1 MGCVEA
7 FWILDQA
14 ADTCVRFRAWC
25 ERTLPLLG
33 ALIKPRR
40 ATTSPDIVDQ
50 GGVRNE
56 VGAMIPSA
64 KEVEHARE
72 LLSRYFR
79 PTRLASAESLAQ
91 RTGAR
96 VYLKIESDLPT
107 GSFKPRGALNA
118 LLTTAAQRA
127 VPGVVAA
134 STGNHGAAVAYAA
147 RIAKVG
153 ATIFLPENP
162 NLVKRARIVALG
174 AKVVERGAMG
184 GSAASEGAA
193 EFAREHGHYFLDDA
207 SDPLVPAGTATIASE
222 ILDEI
227 PAPDVIF
234 VPMGDTALIRGVAAE
249 AKRRL
254 SGVRIIGVQAEQAPA
269 YVRSW
274 QQGRVVVTDECDTI
288 ADGLASLHP
297 LEANVIAI
305 RELVD
310 EVRLVSESELID
322 AIRILLLDE
331 HVVAE
336 AAGAAATAA
345 FLQDPSAYADAEIVL
360 LVTGANLSPEV
371 LRRLVT

>member
-1 MGCVEA
+1 
-7 FWILDQA
+7 
-14 ADTCVRFRAWC
+14 
-25 ERTLPLLG
+25 
-33 ALIKPRR
+33 
-40 ATTSPDIVDQ
+40 
-50 GGVRNE
+50 
-56 VGAMIPSA
+56 MIPSA
-64 KEVEHARE
+64 KEVEQARE
-72 LLSRYFR
+72 LLAGYLR
-79 PTRLASAESLAQ
+79 PTRLVLAESLAQ
-91 RTGAR
+91 RSGAH

-118 LLTTAAQRA
+118 LLTMAGQRP

-134 STGNHGAAVAYAA
+134 STGKHGAAVAYAA

-162 NLVKRARIVALG
+162 NPVKRARIVALG
-174 AKVVERGAMG
+174 AKVIERGAMG
-184 GSAASEGAA
+184 ESAASEGAA
-193 EFAREHGHYFLDDA
+193 EFSRDHAHYFLDDA
-207 SDPLVPAGTATIASE
+207 SDPLVPAGTATIATE
-222 ILDEI
+222 IFDEI

-249 AKRRL
+249 AKRRH

-274 QQGRVVVTDECDTI
+274 QQGEVVFTDACDTI

-310 EVRLVSESELID
+310 EVRLVSEQELLD
-322 AIRILLLDE
+322 AIRILLLEE

-345 FLQDPSAYADAEIVL
+345 FLQAPSDYADAEIVL
-360 LVTGANLSPEV
+360 LVTGANVSPEV
-371 LRRLVT
+371 LRRAVT

>member
-1 MGCVEA
+1 V
-7 FWILDQA
+7 
-14 ADTCVRFRAWC
+14 
-25 ERTLPLLG
+25 
-33 ALIKPRR
+33 
-40 ATTSPDIVDQ
+40 
-50 GGVRNE
+50 
-56 VGAMIPSA
+56 IPSA
-64 KEVEHARE
+64 KEVEHARD
-72 LLSRYFR
+72 LLSRYLR
-79 PTRLASAESLAQ
+79 PTRLLSAESLAQ
-91 RTGAR
+91 RSGAH

-118 LLTTAAQRA
+118 LLTTAAQRP

-162 NLVKRARIVALG
+162 NPVKRARIVALG
-174 AKVVERGAMG
+174 AKVIERGDMG

-207 SDPLVPAGTATIASE
+207 SDPLVTAGTATIAAE
-222 ILDEI
+222 IFDEI
-227 PAPDVIF
+227 PEPDVVF

-249 AKRRL
+249 AKRRR
-254 SGVRIIGVQAEQAPA
+254 SDIRIIGVQAEQAPA

-274 QQGRVVVTDECDTI
+274 QQGRVVIPDVCDTI
-288 ADGLASLHP
+288 ADGLASLRP
-297 LEANVIAI
+297 VEANVIAI

-310 EVRLVSESELID
+310 EVRLVSESELLD

-345 FLQDPSAYADAEIVL
+345 FLQAPSGYADAKVVL
-360 LVTGANLSPEV
+360 LVTGANLPPEV
-371 LRRLVT
+371 LRRAVT

>member
-1 MGCVEA
+1 
-7 FWILDQA
+7 
-14 ADTCVRFRAWC
+14 
-25 ERTLPLLG
+25 
-33 ALIKPRR
+33 
-40 ATTSPDIVDQ
+40 
-50 GGVRNE
+50 
-56 VGAMIPSA
+56 
-64 KEVEHARE
+64 
-72 LLSRYFR
+72 
-79 PTRLASAESLAQ
+79 
-91 RTGAR
+91 
-96 VYLKIESDLPT
+96 
-107 GSFKPRGALNA
+107 
-118 LLTTAAQRA
+118 

-162 NLVKRARIVALG
+162 NPVKRARIVALG
-174 AKVVERGAMG
+174 AKVVERGTMG

-193 EFAREHGHYFLDDA
+193 EFAGEHGHYFLDDA

-234 VPMGDTALIRGVAAE
+234 APMGDTALIRGVAAE

-254 SGVRIIGVQAEQAPA
+254 PGVRIIGVQAEQAPA
-269 YVRSW
+269 YVQSW
-274 QQGRVVVTDECDTI
+274 QQGRVVVTDSCDTI
-288 ADGLASLHP
+288 AEGLARLHP

-310 EVRLVSESELID
+310 EVRLVSERELLD
-322 AIRILLLDE
+322 AIRVLLLEE
-331 HVVAE
+331 HLVAE

-345 FLQDPSAYADAEIVL
+345 FLRDPAPHADANVVL

-371 LRRLVT
+371 LRRAVM

>member
-1 MGCVEA
+1 ML
-7 FWILDQA
+7 I
-14 ADTCVRFRAWC
+14 WC
-25 ERTLPLLG
+25 
-33 ALIKPRR
+33 
-40 ATTSPDIVDQ
+40 ATV
-50 GGVRNE
+50 
-56 VGAMIPSA
+56 IPSPSQVTA
-64 KEVEHARE
+64 ARQ
-72 LLSRYFR
+72 LLSRYLQ
-79 PTRLASAESLAQ
+79 PTRLVNAESLESRSQAQ
-91 RTGAR
+91 
-96 VYLKIESDLPT
+96 VYLKIETDLPT
-107 GSFKPRGALNA
+107 GSFKLRGALNA
-118 LLTTAAQRA
+118 LFTTAAQRA
-127 VPGVVAA
+127 LPGVVAA

-147 RIAKVG
+147 RIAKIG

-162 NLVKRARIVALG
+162 NPVKRARIVALG

-184 GSAASEGAA
+184 QTAASEGAA
-193 EFAREHGHYFLDDA
+193 EFARAHGHYFLDDA
-207 SDPLVPAGTATIASE
+207 SDPLVSAGTATIGSE

-234 VPMGDTALIRGVAAE
+234 VPMGDTALIRGVAVE
-249 AKRRL
+249 AKRRHP
-254 SGVRIIGVQAEQAPA
+254 GVRVVGVQAEQAPA

-274 QQGRVVVTDECDTI
+274 QQGRVVVGDACDTV

-310 EVRLVSESELID
+310 EVRLVTERELLD

-345 FLQDPSAYADAEIVL
+345 FLQDPSAYADAKVVL

-371 LRRLVT
+371 LRRAVT

>member
-1 MGCVEA
+1 
-7 FWILDQA
+7 
-14 ADTCVRFRAWC
+14 
-25 ERTLPLLG
+25 
-33 ALIKPRR
+33 
-40 ATTSPDIVDQ
+40 
-50 GGVRNE
+50 
-56 VGAMIPSA
+56 MIPSA
-64 KEVEHARE
+64 KKVENARE
-72 LLSRYFR
+72 LLSQYFR
-79 PTRLASAESLAQ
+79 PTRLLSAESLAQ
-91 RTGAR
+91 RSGGR

-118 LLTTAAQRA
+118 LLTTAAQRP

-162 NLVKRARIVALG
+162 NPVKRARIVALG
-174 AKVVERGAMG
+174 AKVVERGTMD

-222 ILDEI
+222 ILDEL

-249 AKRRL
+249 AKRRHP
-254 SGVRIIGVQAEQAPA
+254 GVRIIGVQAEQVPA

-274 QQGRVVVTDECDTI
+274 QQGRVVRQLPDECDTI

-297 LEANVIAI
+297 LETNVIAI

-310 EVRLVSESELID
+310 EVRLVSESELLD

-345 FLQDPSAYADAEIVL
+345 FFQTPSDYADAEIVL
-360 LVTGANLSPEV
+360 LVTGANVSPEV
-371 LRRLVT
+371 LRRAVT

>member
-1 MGCVEA
+1 VSNKVA
-7 FWILDQA
+7 
-14 ADTCVRFRAWC
+14 
-25 ERTLPLLG
+25 P
-33 ALIKPRR
+33 
-40 ATTSPDIVDQ
+40 
-50 GGVRNE
+50 
-56 VGAMIPSA
+56 MIPSA

-72 LLSRYFR
+72 LLSGYFR

-91 RTGAR
+91 RSGAH
-96 VYLKIESDLPT
+96 VHLKIESDLPT

-118 LLTTAAQRA
+118 LLTTAAQRP

-162 NLVKRARIVALG
+162 NPVKRARIVGLG
-174 AKVVERGAMG
+174 AKVIERGAMG
-184 GSAASEGAA
+184 ESAASEGAA

-207 SDPLVPAGTATIASE
+207 SDPLVPAATATIASE
-222 ILDEI
+222 ILDEL

-249 AKRRL
+249 AKRRFP
-254 SGVRIIGVQAEQAPA
+254 GVRIIGVQAEQAPA

-274 QQGRVVVTDECDTI
+274 QQGEVVVPDACDTI

-305 RELVD
+305 REVVD
-310 EVRLVSESELID
+310 EVRLVSESELLD

-345 FLQDPSAYADAEIVL
+345 FLQAPSAYADAKVVL
-360 LVTGANLSPEV
+360 LVTGANLSPVV
-371 LRRLVT
+371 LRRVAR